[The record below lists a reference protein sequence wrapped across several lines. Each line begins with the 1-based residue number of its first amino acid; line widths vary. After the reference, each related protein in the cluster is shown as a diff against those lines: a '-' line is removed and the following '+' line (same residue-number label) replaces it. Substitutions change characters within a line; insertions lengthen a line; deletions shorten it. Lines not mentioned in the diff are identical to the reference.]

1 MLTKVKEVSEKI
13 LKNEGEQIMS
23 DKIKE
28 LEAELKKLENREFYI
43 QMADFQSS
51 KKRRKL
57 MEIWERMHKI
67 DEELGRLRKHK
78 TASVQ

>member
-1 MLTKVKEVSEKI
+1 
-13 LKNEGEQIMS
+13 MS

-28 LEAELKKLENREFYI
+28 LELELKKLENREFYI

-51 KKRRKL
+51 EERKEL
-57 MEIWERMHKI
+57 MNIWERMHKI

-78 TASVQ
+78 TASA